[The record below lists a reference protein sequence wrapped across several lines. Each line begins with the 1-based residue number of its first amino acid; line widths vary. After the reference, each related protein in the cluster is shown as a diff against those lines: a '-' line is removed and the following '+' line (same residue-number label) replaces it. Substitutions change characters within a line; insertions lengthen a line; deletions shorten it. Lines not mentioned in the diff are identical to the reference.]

1 MNEQYK
7 SLVNWYYIEDWSDYP
22 GPKGRV
28 VPNAEGYDNPSDY
41 DGAELYISQGTIGD
55 KEGNLFIDE
64 EGNDVPFNSQ
74 YFEKTNPLK
83 ENKMNK
89 EQLRMQM
96 LAGIITEA
104 SDPKADNI
112 ALNYSNTK
120 PNTPP
125 GAKPGQAPK
134 RSDVKRFEK
143 ALQTSTVAYAANAI
157 NDRAEFKDAIKA
169 VVNSFGPNLKAN
181 KQSLSNLRN
190 DFVSVLEMLGY
201 E

>member
-64 EGNDVPFNSQ
+64 EGNDVPFNSE

-96 LAGIITEA
+96 LSGIITENQYKA
-104 SDPKADNI
+104 KLNEDDMLDSVSDETYEKMNNLVNDDDYDNFI
-112 ALNYSNTK
+112 NSATK
-120 PNTPP
+120 IMKSLTDN
-125 GAKPGQAPK
+125 GFE
-134 RSDVKRFEK
+134 VKDIFYY
-143 ALQTSTVAYAANAI
+143 LQTRLTTEV
-157 NDRAEFKDAIKA
+157 
-169 VVNSFGPNLKAN
+169 
-181 KQSLSNLRN
+181 
-190 DFVSVLEMLGY
+190 
-201 E
+201 